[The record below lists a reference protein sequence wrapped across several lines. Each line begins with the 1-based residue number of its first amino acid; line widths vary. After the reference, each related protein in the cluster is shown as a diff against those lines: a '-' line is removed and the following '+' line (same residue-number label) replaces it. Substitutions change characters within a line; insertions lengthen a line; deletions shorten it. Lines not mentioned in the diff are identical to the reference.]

1 MGRIS
6 PSERPLDIP
15 FDWQQD
21 AVIERDC
28 RVMQQAVRETLQ
40 ICSSIDVSFHMTYP
54 VASTDYV
61 DRMKALLD
69 EGAPAS
75 LIYAALELR
84 CGVEA
89 RLREYIETID
99 HIPKAQKKEW
109 AVAKLGRSIETAY
122 RTGDKIMIFTI
133 IFPEDGAQ
141 LQLMYTPVSKR
152 LRDIANRLGD
162 YLHAPSPSVIENP
175 AWCQQLRDLLAEA
188 YPLLGLACSGEL
200 IGLPLIHRPTNRL
213 NAQVL
218 LSGDDPRSVL
228 LPRITQGAQHTLRVE
243 YIEPIPG
250 TFTFYES

>member
-1 MGRIS
+1 
-6 PSERPLDIP
+6 
-15 FDWQQD
+15 
-21 AVIERDC
+21 
-28 RVMQQAVRETLQ
+28 
-40 ICSSIDVSFHMTYP
+40 MTYP
-54 VASTDYV
+54 TTSTDYL

-69 EGAPAS
+69 EGSKAS

-99 HIPKAQKKEW
+99 HIPNGQRKEW

-152 LRDIANRLGD
+152 LQDIANRLGD
-162 YLHAPSPSVIENP
+162 YLHVPKGDVAENK
-175 AWCQQLRDLLAEA
+175 AWWQHLRDRLIEA
-188 YPLLGLACSGEL
+188 YPLLKLATSGEL

-213 NAQVL
+213 NARIL
-218 LSGDDPRSVL
+218 LLGNDPRRALV
-228 LPRITQGAQHTLRVE
+228 PRIIQGAQHTLKVE
-243 YIEPIPG
+243 YIDPIPG
-250 TFTFYES
+250 SFTFYES

>member
-1 MGRIS
+1 MAYS
-6 PSERPLDIP
+6 
-15 FDWQQD
+15 
-21 AVIERDC
+21 
-28 RVMQQAVRETLQ
+28 T
-40 ICSSIDVSFHMTYP
+40 
-54 VASTDYV
+54 ASTDYL

-69 EGAPAS
+69 EGSEAS

-133 IFPEDGAQ
+133 TFPEDGAQ

-152 LRDIANRLGD
+152 IQDIANRLGD
-162 YLHAPSPSVIENP
+162 YLHVPKKDIAENQ
-175 AWCQQLRDLLAEA
+175 AWWKELRELLTEA
-188 YPLLGLACSGEL
+188 YPLLKLATSGEL

-213 NAQVL
+213 NVRVL
-218 LSGDDPRSVL
+218 LFGGDPRSALV
-228 LPRITQGAQHTLRVE
+228 PRMTQGAQYTLRVE

-250 TFTFYES
+250 SFTFYES